1 MKFNLKEQQKQKTKQ
16 YFKNNSFILFA
27 INANQKAQN
36 WVSTE
41 QELKKLQFDYYKI
54 CNKTTKKV
62 ILKSENLRFTNIIN
76 STFFLL
82 KPTTKTTKL
91 NLKTFQQLESIFFT
105 ILAIRLNKN
114 AYTIAQSKNI
124 TSLYYKKNVSILY
137 QSLLTNLK
145 KVYSIKK

>member
-16 YFKNNSFILFA
+16 YLKNNSLILFS

-36 WVSTE
+36 WVYTE
-41 QELKKLQFDYYKI
+41 QELQRLQFAFYKI

-62 ILKSENLRFTNIIN
+62 MIKSENSHFTNVIN

-91 NLKTFQQLESIFFT
+91 NIKTLQRLESIFFT
-105 ILAIRLNKN
+105 ILAIQLNKN
-114 AYTIAQSKNI
+114 VYTIAQSKNI
-124 TSLYYKKNVSILY
+124 TSLYYKKNVSLFY

-145 KVYSIKK
+145 KSYSLKK